1 MTDRVSRK
9 QQLVRL
15 RGCEHRRTQ
24 ARLAQAQ
31 SDLSRL
37 INLSD
42 RLGKLRLELA
52 VSEGAVSGSDFRM
65 VGEMADRLDLARA
78 ALEQPMQAAADL
90 HQALARDTGIAAARE
105 DTATRQLH
113 IEVQQA
119 ALDTERRRDA
129 ARIHSPSRMRLRLVA
144 GGAQ

>member
-1 MTDRVSRK
+1 MTDRISRK
-9 QQLVRL
+9 QQLVRM

-37 INLSD
+37 INLSE

-52 VSEGAVSGSDFRM
+52 VSEGTVSGRDFRM

-90 HQALARDTGIAAARE
+90 HQALSRDTGIAAARE
-105 DTATRQLH
+105 DTATRELQV
-113 IEVQQA
+113 EVQQA
-119 ALDTERRRDA
+119 ALETERRRDA
-129 ARIHSPSRMRLRLVA
+129 AQIHAPSRMRLRLVA